1 MVILWCLLVA
11 QLFIVGESNQLLRI
25 VNGEQAKQEQF
36 PYLVGLNIASKIPF
50 QDSWCGG
57 SIISDEW
64 ILTAAHCIKLLQGKI
79 TVSYGSENKNNAKLL
94 TVEEKYIY
102 RHPKFRKIFH
112 NNFRHDIALIHTPKM
127 KFNDKIQSIP
137 LPSPLNGKRWTKPG
151 TSVIAAGWGSAVL
164 NGNVVDRLNWVKLE
178 ILDVSKCEREYG
190 NVEGKLCVSTDK
202 KKSVCSGDSGGPLV
216 PEDENKLIG
225 ITSFVSSTGCDSGK
239 PVAFTNV
246 IDYLDW
252 IESVSGVKP

>member
-25 VNGEQAKQEQF
+25 VNGEQAKEGQF
-36 PYLVGLNIASKIPF
+36 PYLVGLNIASKIPRRG
-50 QDSWCGG
+50 SWCGG

-64 ILTAAHCIKLLQGKI
+64 ILTAAHCIKLFQGKI
-79 TVSYGSENKNNAKLL
+79 TIYYGSENRKIAKLL
-94 TVEEKYIY
+94 VVEENNIH
-102 RHPKFRKIFH
+102 RHPKFRKIVH
-112 NNFRHDIALIHTPKM
+112 NNYRHDIALIRTPKV
-127 KFNDKIQSIP
+127 KFTDNIQSIP
-137 LPSPLNGKRWTKPG
+137 LPSPVDGNRWTKPG
-151 TSVIAAGWGSAVL
+151 TSVIAAGWGSDVL
-164 NGNVVDRLNWVKLE
+164 KGDSVDRLNWIKLE
-178 ILDVSKCEREYG
+178 ITDESNCERVYG
-190 NVEGKLCVSTDK
+190 NVEGKLCVSADK

-225 ITSFVSSTGCDSGK
+225 ITSFVSATGCDSGM